1 MKKMQ
6 TWLAAAVVGGLLVAL
21 TGSASAQA
29 SGAPAIVYVNL
40 DKVFEEFY
48 KTKLADSQLKE
59 QADQYREERTKMV
72 DDFKKL
78 QDDFKAA
85 RDEAQDTALSEDA
98 RNVRRSVAEEKL
110 VELRETENKIR
121 RFEESRRRQL
131 DEQTRRVRSKLVD
144 EIKETITKLAQ
155 ERGYTAVLDASGEN
169 LNGVSTVLYSL
180 PKLDIT
186 EELVNL
192 LNKGKTSDAKP

>member
-1 MKKMQ
+1 MKRVQKLM
-6 TWLAAAVVGGLLVAL
+6 TVAL
-21 TGSASAQA
+21 VGCVLWGAAGLARAQA
-29 SGAPAIVYVNL
+29 SSGPSVVYVDL

-48 KTKLADSQLKE
+48 KTKLADGQLKE

-72 DDFKKL
+72 DDFKQL

-85 RDEAQDTALSEDA
+85 RDEAQDTALSEEA
-98 RNVRRSVAEEKL
+98 RNARRSAAEEKL

-144 EIKETITKLAQ
+144 EIKETVTKLAR
-155 ERGYTAVLDASGEN
+155 ERGYTSVMDASGEN
-169 LNGVSTVLYSL
+169 LNGVPTVLYYE
-180 PKLDIT
+180 PKADIT
-186 EELVNL
+186 VELITL
-192 LNKGKTSDAKP
+192 LNKGKADSKNP

>member
-1 MKKMQ
+1 MKTMQ
-6 TWLAAAVVGGLLVAL
+6 TWMAVVVAGGLLMGF
-21 TGSASAQA
+21 TGRASAQA
-29 SGAPAIVYVNL
+29 SSAPAIVYVNL

-48 KTKLADSQLKE
+48 KTKLADGQLKE

-169 LNGVSTVLYSL
+169 LNGVSTVLYHL
-180 PKLDIT
+180 PKSDIT
-186 EELVNL
+186 AELVNL
-192 LNKGKTSDAKP
+192 LNKGKASDAKP

>member
-1 MKKMQ
+1 MKCAQKLMM
-6 TWLAAAVVGGLLVAL
+6 VAL
-21 TGSASAQA
+21 MGCVVAGSAGVAQAQA
-29 SGAPAIVYVNL
+29 SSGPTVVYVDL

-48 KTKLADSQLKE
+48 KTKLADGQLKE

-72 DDFKKL
+72 DDFKQL

-85 RDEAQDTALSEDA
+85 RDEAQDTALSEEA
-98 RNVRRSVAEEKL
+98 RNTRRSVAEEKL

-144 EIKETITKLAQ
+144 EIKETVTKLAR
-155 ERGYTAVLDASGEN
+155 ERGYTSVLDASGEN
-169 LNGVSTVLYSL
+169 LNGVPTVLYFE
-180 PKLDIT
+180 PKADIT
-186 EELVNL
+186 VELITL
-192 LNKGKTSDAKP
+192 LNKGK

>member
-1 MKKMQ
+1 MQQVMK
-6 TWLAAAVVGGLLVAL
+6 WLAAGVLVLGLAGGAGAQSTL
-21 TGSASAQA
+21 TPGL
-29 SGAPAIVYVNL
+29 VYVDL

-48 KTKLADSQLKE
+48 KTKLADGQLKE

-85 RDEAQDTALSEDA
+85 RDEAQDTALSEEA
-98 RNVRRSVAEEKL
+98 RNARRAAAEEKL

-131 DEQTRRVRSKLVD
+131 DEQTRRVRTKLVD
-144 EIKETITKLAQ
+144 EIKETIAKLAR
-155 ERGYTAVLDASGEN
+155 ERNYTAVIDASGEN
-169 LNGVSTVLYSL
+169 LNGVSTVLYYE
-180 PKLDIT
+180 PKADIT
-186 EELVNL
+186 AELITL
-192 LNKGKTSDAKP
+192 LNKGKADSKSP

>member
-1 MKKMQ
+1 MHDVMKWMVAGV
-6 TWLAAAVVGGLLVAL
+6 LMLGLTVTAR
-21 TGSASAQA
+21 AQA
-29 SGAPAIVYVNL
+29 PVAGVAYVDL

-48 KTKLADSQLKE
+48 KTKLADGQLKE

-85 RDEAQDTALSEDA
+85 RDEAQDTALSEEA
-98 RNVRRSVAEEKL
+98 RNARRTAAEEKL

-144 EIKETITKLAQ
+144 EIKETISKLAR
-155 ERGYTAVLDASGEN
+155 ERNYSAVIDASGEN
-169 LNGVSTVLYSL
+169 LNGVSTVLYYE
-180 PKLDIT
+180 PKSDIT
-186 EELVNL
+186 VELINL
-192 LNKGKTSDAKP
+192 LNKGKADAKTP

>member
-1 MKKMQ
+1 MKRVQKLM
-6 TWLAAAVVGGLLVAL
+6 TVAL
-21 TGSASAQA
+21 VGCVLWGAAGSARAQA
-29 SGAPAIVYVNL
+29 SSGPSVVYVDL

-48 KTKLADSQLKE
+48 KTKLADGQLKE

-72 DDFKKL
+72 DDFKQL

-85 RDEAQDTALSEDA
+85 RDEAQDTALSEEA
-98 RNVRRSVAEEKL
+98 RNARRSAAEEKL

-144 EIKETITKLAQ
+144 EIKETVTKLAR
-155 ERGYTAVLDASGEN
+155 ERGYTSVMDASGEN
-169 LNGVSTVLYSL
+169 LNGVPTVLYYE
-180 PKLDIT
+180 PKADIT
-186 EELVNL
+186 VELITL
-192 LNKGKTSDAKP
+192 LNKGKADSKTP